1 MPYRLRYDRR
11 FMHQL
16 GSLPGSVRNVAR
28 RQIRSLVD
36 EPRQA
41 QAKELDCHPS
51 HYRLWIQRD
60 YRLVYQVDDEAQV
73 VDLLFIGP
81 KSPDLYE
88 RLGLER

>member
-1 MPYRLRYDRR
+1 MPYRLRYDSR

-16 GSLPGSVRNVAR
+16 ERLPGSVRSVAR
-28 RQIRSLVD
+28 KQIGSLAD

-41 QAKELDCHPS
+41 QAKELDRHPS
-51 HYRLWIQRD
+51 YYRLWIQRD
-60 YRLVYQVDDEAQV
+60 YRLVYQVDDEARV